1 MTHPEQPF
9 LQESS
14 LYGEE
19 RPWGNFLVLLD
30 SETCKVKRIQVM
42 PKQRLSLQKHQHRQ
56 EHWIVSQGCPV
67 ITLEEKQWQAQ
78 PGDYIHILQ
87 QQVHRLSNPTDSL
100 LGRILSN
107 SPAHESRRCC
117 KTATHLSRCESAG
130 SSRM

>member
-1 MTHPEQPF
+1 
-9 LQESS
+9 

-100 LGRILSN
+100 VEIIEVQMGSYFGEDDIIRLQDDYNRKILSG
-107 SPAHESRRCC
+107 E
-117 KTATHLSRCESAG
+117 TLDG
-130 SSRM
+130 